1 MSWALLFAD
10 EAAETKSSKGEDRL
24 GQSPRGGSQG
34 KVCER
39 ASGWLLFCWGSMTH
53 GFISGGNCSFK
64 RGGGAS
70 GTGGRKTGHSSLVLC
85 VLGEWYQRPFPEK
98 HKKPEMDWQKN
109 VTDLG
114 QGFSGGLKSTSRQWG
129 NTGVLTLCD
138 PPWKPLS
145 VHQCKKD
152 RAEINLELTRG
163 GRWNKRKAREGYW
176 RTRGYCLPEPHS

>member
-1 MSWALLFAD
+1 MDSSQGETAALKGGEGLQEQEAGKQAIALLFY
-10 EAAETKSSKGEDRL
+10 
-24 GQSPRGGSQG
+24 
-34 KVCER
+34 VCWE
-39 ASGWLLFCWGSMTH
+39 SD
-53 GFISGGNCSFK
+53 
-64 RGGGAS
+64 
-70 GTGGRKTGHSSLVLC
+70 
-85 VLGEWYQRPFPEK
+85 PFPEK